1 MSEPYFTAPGV
12 TLWHANALDLPL
24 PDASVDLIVTSP
36 PYFGLRSYTD
46 GGEHYAGQ
54 IGSEATP
61 AEFLDALIAAT
72 REMVRVLKPSGS
84 IFVNLGDKYN
94 AYNGNRGDGQ
104 IQSNGPRPRLE
115 TGAGLDVKDIRPKSL
130 LGMPWRYAI
139 RCIDELGLIL
149 RAEVIW
155 SKPNGL
161 PESVT
166 DRVRRSHEQWFHF
179 TVQPRYFSA
188 VDEIR
193 EPHSGGSHTAR
204 KDKGVSPR
212 NAKIAATGDH
222 GLRRSNTDPSLFD
235 PRGKL
240 PGSVWTVPTQPLTV
254 PAELGV
260 DHFAA
265 FPMEWPRR
273 IIKGWAPTAGV
284 CTKCGE
290 GRRPVTDVQP
300 AVIRRSERGERLN
313 AAARGHG
320 PTAPSGTQISAATRS
335 ITGYVCACQEPTAAA
350 TPAVVLDPF
359 GGTGTTALVASV
371 LGCHGH
377 SVDLSAD
384 YCRLAQWRVTD
395 PGQRAAAAQV
405 EAVDP
410 VSDDQPDI
418 FDVLDFG
425 GGAA

>member
-1 MSEPYFTAPGV
+1 MTLQQPYFHEPRL

-24 PDASVDLIVTSP
+24 PDESVDLIVTSP

-54 IGSEATP
+54 VGSEATP

-84 IFVNLGDKYN
+84 IWVNLGDKYN
-94 AYNGNRGDGQ
+94 AYNGNRGDGHLQ
-104 IQSNGPRPRLE
+104 NNGPRPRLAS
-115 TGAGLDVKDIRPKSL
+115 GSGLDVKDIRPKSL
-130 LGMPWRYAI
+130 LGIPWRYAI

-188 VDEIR
+188 VDEVR
-193 EPHSGGSHTAR
+193 EAAKEPHRSTGVVERHIKHGSGNLNRADGTQSRSSTWGGEEGAR
-204 KDKGVSPR
+204 EYNP
-212 NAKIAATGDH
+212 
-222 GLRRSNTDPSLFD
+222 L
-235 PRGKL
+235 GKL
-240 PGSVWTVPTQPLTV
+240 PGSVWEVPTQPLTV
-254 PAELGV
+254 PAHLGI

-284 CTKCGE
+284 CVECGE
-290 GRRPVTDVQP
+290 GRRPVTVKSADAQGRTTNGPQSVERRFESIGFAQR
-300 AVIRRSERGERLN
+300 AVVTAKIAGYACACPE
-313 AAARGHG
+313 
-320 PTAPSGTQISAATRS
+320 PTAPT
-335 ITGYVCACQEPTAAA
+335 

-359 GGTGTTALVASV
+359 GGTGTTALVAYV

-395 PGQRAAAAQV
+395 PGQRVAAHDGV
-405 EAVDP
+405 GMFKTGE
-410 VSDDQPDI
+410 SR
-418 FDVLDFG
+418 
-425 GGAA
+425 